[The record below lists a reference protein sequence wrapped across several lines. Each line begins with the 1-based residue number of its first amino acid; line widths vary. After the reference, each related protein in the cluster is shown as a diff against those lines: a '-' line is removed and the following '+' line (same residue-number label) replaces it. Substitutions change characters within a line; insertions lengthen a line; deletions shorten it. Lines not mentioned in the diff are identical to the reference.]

1 MTKIFKPLLLLT
13 FILAVQGCAAY
24 RPKPIDEHAVS
35 KVLSAPDRKS
45 ICVRAGEIKH
55 PILKP
60 RDIDFKKGIS
70 AQDAAVIAVIANP
83 AIRAERDRLGVAN
96 AQLLQAGIL
105 PNPTFGYSTDFPI
118 GGNTAGT
125 VTAYGLGL
133 DWDIK
138 SLLTRGARVDAA
150 RAQAASVNLEVAWNE
165 WQVAE
170 SAKRHVYRLLYLEK
184 QLVVGKR
191 EEAGLKKNLMAVKK
205 AVDMGN
211 MTVIDQNAVDATL
224 RKIHTEVL
232 DIEQKQ
238 EQERLTL
245 NRILGFPPDS
255 VVPLA
260 KDIKPPSF
268 SNLPSLREI
277 MDGLEG
283 RRLDLLALKMG
294 YESSEASLR
303 AAVRAQFPK
312 INVGF
317 SHARDNTDVISAGLS
332 VSISLP
338 FFDRNQG
345 KIAIGKAGRQK
356 LYDEYLDRVYQS
368 KADAASIL
376 ADIDSIKKQVG
387 AANKAADALERLV
400 QTSYRGFLEGNVD
413 VLSYYNEVDRLFSI
427 RLEALKL
434 EQDLA
439 DLHVALE
446 ITSGEF
452 LGSNVNEK
460 EVSR

>member
-1 MTKIFKPLLLLT
+1 
-13 FILAVQGCAAY
+13 
-24 RPKPIDEHAVS
+24 
-35 KVLSAPDRKS
+35 
-45 ICVRAGEIKH
+45 
-55 PILKP
+55 
-60 RDIDFKKGIS
+60 
-70 AQDAAVIAVIANP
+70 
-83 AIRAERDRLGVAN
+83 
-96 AQLLQAGIL
+96 
-105 PNPTFGYSTDFPI
+105 
-118 GGNTAGT
+118 
-125 VTAYGLGL
+125 
-133 DWDIK
+133 
-138 SLLTRGARVDAA
+138 
-150 RAQAASVNLEVAWNE
+150 
-165 WQVAE
+165 
-170 SAKRHVYRLLYLEK
+170 
-184 QLVVGKR
+184 
-191 EEAGLKKNLMAVKK
+191 
-205 AVDMGN
+205 
-211 MTVIDQNAVDATL
+211 
-224 RKIHTEVL
+224 
-232 DIEQKQ
+232 
-238 EQERLTL
+238 
-245 NRILGFPPDS
+245 
-255 VVPLA
+255 
-260 KDIKPPSF
+260 
-268 SNLPSLREI
+268 
-277 MDGLEG
+277 
-283 RRLDLLALKMG
+283 
-294 YESSEASLR
+294 
-303 AAVRAQFPK
+303 RAQFPK